1 MNLIFSKIDK
11 QINICVLSENT
22 ENDEVF
28 EAVSFLLSKYLKK
41 DNEFTIKVE
50 INGLI
55 FKDLSCFN
63 LKKFH

>member
-1 MNLIFSKIDK
+1 MNLVFSKIDN
-11 QINICVLSENT
+11 QINVCVIAKNPES
-22 ENDEVF
+22 DEIF
-28 EAVSFLLSKYLKK
+28 ETLSFLLSKYLK